1 MPQKLRLADVIAHNR
16 HAIRA
21 VMCSENPRPSMPHA
35 DGQVDPGSR
44 AEAWQ
49 YRTLMR
55 DQWRTTSGRAGLVRS
70 PSLGVLHNLRDRLM
84 NIFCFFNQRQVWA
97 PAAYLG

>member
-1 MPQKLRLADVIAHNR
+1 MGRTLALYRLGQQDAAELAIQAVKAHNR
-16 HAIRA
+16 HALDMICA
-21 VMCSENPRPSMPHA
+21 ENPRPSMPHA

-55 DQWRTTSGRAGLVRS
+55 DQWRTTPGALEW
-70 PSLGVLHNLRDRLM
+70 LATH
-84 NIFCFFNQRQVWA
+84 C
-97 PAAYLG
+97 

>member
-1 MPQKLRLADVIAHNR
+1 MGKTLALYRLEQHEAAEAALGDVLGHNR
-16 HAIRA
+16 YALELICA
-21 VMCSENPRPSMPHA
+21 ESPRPSMPHA

-55 DQWRTTSGRAGLVRS
+55 DQWRTTPGALEWLEAHR
-70 PSLGVLHNLRDRLM
+70 
-84 NIFCFFNQRQVWA
+84 
-97 PAAYLG
+97 